1 MLGQLYEGED
11 CSAARALE
19 LVGERWSLLILR
31 DALFRHSTRF
41 AEFQRSLRIA
51 PNILAKRLDGFVS
64 AGILDKRPR
73 LGRTDQHDYVLT
85 EMGMSLKPVVM
96 ALTAWGDR
104 WIGPGPV
111 VFTHAECG
119 GLVDQVVR
127 CGSCDRDA
135 APSAIAAT
143 VREDRH
149 RRQSSGVGIAGGGGS
164 RPRAAR
170 RRR

>member
-31 DALFRHSTRF
+31 DALFRNSTRF
-41 AEFQRSLRIA
+41 VEFHRSLRIA

-64 AGILDKRPR
+64 AGILEKRPR
-73 LGRTDQHDYVLT
+73 TERTDQHDYVLT

-111 VFTHAECG
+111 SFTHEPCG
-119 GLVDQVVR
+119 GVVGQVVR
-127 CGSCDRDA
+127 CASCDRDVEPA
-135 APSAIAAT
+135 EIAAT
-143 VREDRH
+143 P
-149 RRQSSGVGIAGGGGS
+149 RQSRHGR
-164 RPRAAR
+164 RPRR
-170 RRR
+170 RIVASS